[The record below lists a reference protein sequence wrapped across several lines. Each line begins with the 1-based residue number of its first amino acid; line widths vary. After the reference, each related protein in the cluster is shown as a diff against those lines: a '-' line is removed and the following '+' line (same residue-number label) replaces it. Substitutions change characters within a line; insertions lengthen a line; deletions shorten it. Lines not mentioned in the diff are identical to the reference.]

1 MYNQEDRMIIQIP
14 DVIFIL
20 SSCCLAT
27 LHGQQER
34 KGHMEVFEIG
44 VNLKTDDVKLFVVP
58 FEIQSTDSTVGYL
71 LVQNEVSLGS
81 IYLGE
86 NYQWTSNERLPWD
99 EQDLQRIGKEIESLY
114 FLFRD

>member
-1 MYNQEDRMIIQIP
+1 
-14 DVIFIL
+14 
-20 SSCCLAT
+20 
-27 LHGQQER
+27 
-34 KGHMEVFEIG
+34 MEVFEIG

-58 FEIQSTDSTVGYL
+58 FEIQSADPTVGYL

-86 NYQWTSNERLPWD
+86 NYKWTSSEKLPWD
-99 EQDLQRIGKEIESLY
+99 EQDLQRIGKEIESAY